1 MTTDPNQVRINELAR
16 ELEVK
21 AKAIIDLLPGYGV
34 QEKKTHSSSIPVD
47 VAVKV
52 RKHLQGVADE
62 EAAVEA
68 KAKAD
73 KDAKEAAA
81 KAARLRPATPAVPAP
96 ATPVAPVAPPPAA
109 FAPKPAAPVA
119 VPAASVA
126 APTPAAQP
134 PAAAAPPAAQPAAA
148 KPAPAPVPVAARPVA
163 PAAPPAPA
171 ATAPTPAAPVA
182 LAPTS
187 SAPAPSGTNA
197 PAAPRPPAP
206 QPGAPLRPQGVPPQ
220 GGNRPGAPRPG
231 GAPGGPRPS
240 QPQPGRPT
248 SGQPIGQ
255 RPAAAASNAPGSRPA
270 PRPPMPTG
278 GNRGPVPGTTPG
290 SYGGQQR
297 QGPRP
302 GQPMRPLPPG
312 GGAGGQGR
320 TFTPRPGGGPG
331 GPGGPSRP
339 FEQRRGP
346 VPAGSRP
353 GPRAPGRPG
362 MLPPLPDRMPSKA
375 EPGKP
380 LYARKPPQRQ
390 RPVSDRREIEGE
402 RKLHPTR
409 QRPGA
414 GGRGVA
420 AVIAPPEPRPP
431 RDVQI
436 TEGITIRELAEKLDV
451 RAKDL
456 LKTLMDR
463 GVFASI
469 NQALDVPTATQIA
482 EAFNGVVS
490 VVSFEEEMVLEV
502 AKEETRENL
511 KPRPPVVTVM
521 GHVDHGKTSLLD
533 VIREADVA
541 AGEAGGITQH
551 IGAYKVM
558 VGERAVVFVDT
569 PGHEA
574 FTRMRARGAKV
585 TDIVVL
591 VVAAD
596 DGVMPQ
602 TKEAIDH
609 ARAANVPIVVAIN
622 KIDKPEAQ
630 PERVKRQLADL
641 NLLPAEWGGDTEF
654 VEVSAKQ
661 KSGIPK
667 LLETLLLV
675 ADLRELKA
683 NPDAPG
689 TGTVL
694 ESRVDKGRGPVATIL
709 IQNGTLRSGDFFIVG
724 SVFGKV
730 RALFD
735 DRGRT
740 TKEATPSTPVE
751 VLGLQGIPDAG
762 DNFQVT
768 DEAKARHI
776 VDFRQSKERDAA
788 MARSSGGR
796 ITLDQLHEQ
805 MKAGEVKELG
815 VVIKAD
821 VQGSVEVLSEML
833 PKLSTDHVKLK
844 IIGSGVGAVTEN
856 DVLLASASGAIVI
869 AFGIRPD
876 RKALELAQREHV
888 DIRPHTIIYEV
899 SDEIKKAMEGLLEP
913 VVQET
918 YLGRAEVRNTFRV
931 KGLGTIAGCYVVD
944 GILKR
949 DSQVR
954 VLREDAVIYTSKLN
968 SLKRFK
974 DDASEVR
981 TGFECGAGIAN
992 FNDVKVGDILECF
1005 QVTKLSAAEAA
1016 AQGGSTSRK

>member
-1 MTTDPNQVRINELAR
+1 MTDANQVRINELAR

-34 QEKKTHSSSIPVD
+34 TEKKTHSSSIPAD
-47 VAVKV
+47 VAEKV
-52 RKHLQGVADE
+52 RKKIQGAAEAEAQE
-62 EAAVEA
+62 EAAAKAEKEA
-68 KAKAD
+68 KD
-73 KDAKEAAA
+73 AAA
-81 KAARLRPATPAVPAP
+81 KAARMRPVAPTAAPPVSVAPAAVKPSAPAVPAV
-96 ATPVAPVAPPPAA
+96 PVAKPIAPDTPSAAAPVALKAPASVPVVAPPPA
-109 FAPKPAAPVA
+109 KPAAPA
-119 VPAASVA
+119 PTTAPAASPIRPA
-126 APTPAAQP
+126 APAGTPATPAAR
-134 PAAAAPPAAQPAAA
+134 PAAP
-148 KPAPAPVPVAARPVA
+148 ARPVA
-163 PAAPPAPA
+163 PPATPPSAMRPA
-171 ATAPTPAAPVA
+171 A
-182 LAPTS
+182 
-187 SAPAPSGTNA
+187 SAPART
-197 PAAPRPPAP
+197 
-206 QPGAPLRPQGVPPQ
+206 GAPG
-220 GGNRPGAPRPG
+220 RPG
-231 GAPGGPRPS
+231 GPARPL
-240 QPQPGRPT
+240 PT
-248 SGQPIGQ
+248 
-255 RPAAAASNAPGSRPA
+255 
-270 PRPPMPTG
+270 
-278 GNRGPVPGTTPG
+278 GNRGPLPTGNRGPLPDSSPSSRT
-290 SYGGQQR
+290 S
-297 QGPRP
+297 GPRP
-302 GQPMRPLPPG
+302 GQPMRPQQP
-312 GGAGGQGR
+312 GGQGR
-320 TFTPRPGGGPG
+320 PFTPRSGGPG
-331 GPGGPSRP
+331 GPGGPQSRP

-346 VPAGSRP
+346 LPTGTRP

-362 MLPPLPDRMPSKA
+362 MLPPFPEKMPPKA

-380 LYARKPPQRQ
+380 LYTRKPPQRQ
-390 RPVSDRREIEGE
+390 RPVADKREQEGE

-414 GGRGVA
+414 GRSSAV

-431 RDVQI
+431 REVTI

-456 LKTLMDR
+456 LKNLLDR

-469 NQALDVPTATQIA
+469 NQALDVPTATTLA
-482 EAFNGVVS
+482 ESFSGVVS
-490 VVSFEEEMVLEV
+490 VVSLEEEMVLEV
-502 AKEETRENL
+502 AKEETKESL

-533 VIREADVA
+533 AIREADVA

-551 IGAYKVM
+551 IGAYKV
-558 VGERAVVFVDT
+558 VVNDRAVVFVDT

-602 TKEAIDH
+602 TKEAIDD
-609 ARAANVPIVVAIN
+609 ARAAKVPIIVAIN

-630 PERVKRQLADL
+630 LERVKRQLTEASL
-641 NLLPAEWGGDTEF
+641 IPAEWGGDTEF
-654 VEVSAKQ
+654 VEVSAKKKQ
-661 KSGIPK
+661 GIEK
-667 LLETLLLV
+667 LLETILLV

-683 NPDAPG
+683 NPDAPA

-709 IQNGTLRSGDFFIVG
+709 VQNGTLNSGDFFICG

-730 RALFD
+730 RAMFD
-735 DRGRT
+735 DRGRVV
-740 TKEATPSTPVE
+740 KDAPPSTPVE
-751 VLGLQGIPDAG
+751 VLGLQGVPDAG
-762 DNFQVT
+762 DLFQVT

-776 VDFRQSKERDAA
+776 VEYRQGKQRDAA
-788 MARSSGGR
+788 MARISGSR

-805 MKAGEVKELG
+805 LKAGDVKELG
-815 VVIKAD
+815 IVIKGD

-833 PKLSTDHVKLK
+833 PKLSTDQVKLK

-869 AFGIRPD
+869 AFGVRPD
-876 RKALELAQREHV
+876 RKALDLAQQEHV
-888 DIRPHTIIYEV
+888 DIRTHTIIYEV
-899 SDEIKKAMEGLLEP
+899 SDELKKAMEGLLEP
-913 VVQET
+913 VVTEA

-931 KGLGTIAGCYVVD
+931 KGAGTIAGCYVVD

-949 DSQVR
+949 DAQVR
-954 VLREDAVIYTSKLN
+954 VLRDGAVIYTSKLS

-981 TGFECGAGIAN
+981 TGFECGAGVAN

-1005 QVTKLSAAEAA
+1005 NVTKMSAAEAA
-1016 AQGGSTSRK
+1016 GQGGGPAGKK

>member
-1 MTTDPNQVRINELAR
+1 MTDANQVRINELAR

-34 QEKKTHSSSIPVD
+34 TEKKTHSSSIPAD
-47 VAVKV
+47 VAEKV
-52 RKHLQGVADE
+52 RKKIQGAAEE
-62 EAAVEA
+62 EAQAEA
-68 KAKAD
+68 AAKAD
-73 KDAKEAAA
+73 KEAKEAAA
-81 KAARLRPATPAVPAP
+81 KAARMRPAAPAAPPQASVAPAVVKPSAP
-96 ATPVAPVAPPPAA
+96 AAPVAPVAKPIAHEAPAAPAPAAHKAPAPPPVVAPPAA
-109 FAPKPAAPVA
+109 KPGAPAATSAAVTPIRHPAPAGAPATPAAARPSAPARPAAP
-119 VPAASVA
+119 SSS
-126 APTPAAQP
+126 QP
-134 PAAAAPPAAQPAAA
+134 SANRPAAAAPGRAGSPA
-148 KPAPAPVPVAARPVA
+148 
-163 PAAPPAPA
+163 
-171 ATAPTPAAPVA
+171 
-182 LAPTS
+182 
-187 SAPAPSGTNA
+187 
-197 PAAPRPPAP
+197 
-206 QPGAPLRPQGVPPQ
+206 
-220 GGNRPGAPRPG
+220 RPGAPARPL
-231 GAPGGPRPS
+231 
-240 QPQPGRPT
+240 PT
-248 SGQPIGQ
+248 
-255 RPAAAASNAPGSRPA
+255 
-270 PRPPMPTG
+270 
-278 GNRGPVPGTTPG
+278 GNRGPLPTGNRGPLPDA
-290 SYGGQQR
+290 SR
-297 QGPRP
+297 ESRPSGPRP
-302 GQPMRPLPPG
+302 GQPMRPQQP
-312 GGAGGQGR
+312 GQGR
-320 TFTPRPGGGPG
+320 TFTPRSGGPG
-331 GPGGPSRP
+331 GPGGPQSRP

-346 VPAGSRP
+346 MPTGTRP
-353 GPRAPGRPG
+353 GPRVPGRPG
-362 MLPPLPDRMPSKA
+362 MLPPFPEKLPPKA

-380 LYARKPPQRQ
+380 LYTRKPPQRQ
-390 RPVSDRREIEGE
+390 RPVLDKREQEGE

-414 GGRGVA
+414 GRSAAA

-431 RDVQI
+431 RDVTI

-456 LKTLMDR
+456 LKNLLDR

-469 NQALDVPTATQIA
+469 NQALDVPTATTLA
-482 EAFNGVVS
+482 ESFSGVVN
-490 VVSFEEEMVLEV
+490 VVSLEEEMVLEV
-502 AKEETRENL
+502 AKEETKESL

-533 VIREADVA
+533 AIREADVA

-551 IGAYKVM
+551 IGAYKV
-558 VGERAVVFVDT
+558 VVNDRSVVFIDT

-609 ARAANVPIVVAIN
+609 AKAANVSIVVAIN

-630 PERVKRQLADL
+630 PERVKRQLAD
-641 NLLPAEWGGDTEF
+641 NGLLPAEWGGDTEF

-661 KSGIPK
+661 KTGIEK

-675 ADLRELKA
+675 ADLRELRA
-683 NPDAPG
+683 NPDAPA

-709 IQNGTLRSGDFFIVG
+709 VQNGTLKPSDFFICG
-724 SVFGKV
+724 AVFGKV
-730 RALFD
+730 RAMFD
-735 DRGRT
+735 DHGRT
-740 TKEATPSTPVE
+740 VKDAPPSTPVE
-751 VLGLQGIPDAG
+751 VLGLQGVPEAG

-776 VDFRQSKERDAA
+776 VEYRQGKQRDAA
-788 MARSSGGR
+788 MARTSGAR

-805 MKAGEVKELG
+805 LKSGDVKELG
-815 VVIKAD
+815 IVIKGD
-821 VQGSVEVLSEML
+821 VQGSVEVLGEML
-833 PKLSTDHVKLK
+833 PKLSTDQVKLK

-856 DVLLASASGAIVI
+856 DILLASASGAIVI
-869 AFGIRPD
+869 AFGVRPD
-876 RKALELAQREHV
+876 RKALELAQQEHV
-888 DIRPHTIIYEV
+888 DVRTHTIIYEV

-913 VVQET
+913 VMQET
-918 YLGRAEVRNTFRV
+918 YVGRAEVRNTFRV
-931 KGLGTIAGCYVVD
+931 KGAGTVAGCYVVD
-944 GILKR
+944 GVLKR
-949 DSQVR
+949 DAQVR
-954 VLREDAVIYTSKLN
+954 VVRDGTIVYTSKLS

-1016 AQGGSTSRK
+1016 AQSNVPASRK